1 MEDLREEAEVEQV
14 QGIQPI
20 RLNTGGVSARQ
31 ADSTCREQ
39 CRHCALVITSDNM
52 GNFCRRRHDHY
63 KVAPGDGASG
73 GPTSTGSGPVR
84 PQEKWSGRLEMPFVQ
99 H

>member
-14 QGIQPI
+14 ADQIEHRR
-20 RLNTGGVSARQ
+20 RLCTPGGWHLPGDSAATAPLSSLR
-31 ADSTCREQ
+31 T
-39 CRHCALVITSDNM
+39 TW
-52 GNFCRRRHDHY
+52 GRRRHDHY

-84 PQEKWSGRLEMPFVQ
+84 PQEV
-99 H
+99 